1 MQYISPARFKAE
13 DDGII
18 VTFPDLEDTFT
29 DGETMQE
36 AFENAEDVLNLMLW
50 NREEENA
57 AIPPP
62 STPEKIPV
70 PRGAVPAM
78 IKADTLVYRKRHDQK
93 TIRRRVTLRRW
104 LDSIAREPQYQLFP
118 TDAKRHSQRM
128 RHQQIKNAVR
138 GALTLRSTAFS
149 AVSLFF

>member
-1 MQYISPARFKAE
+1 MQYIYPALFKAN

-36 AFENAEDVLNLMLW
+36 AFENAEDVPNLMLW

-70 PRGAVPAM
+70 PREAVPAM

-93 TIRRRVTLRRW
+93 TIRRSVTLRRW
-104 LDSIAREPQYQLFP
+104 LDSIARERNIN
-118 TDAKRHSQRM
+118 DAKCHSQRM

-138 GALTLRSTAFS
+138 GALTLRSTAFL

>member
-1 MQYISPARFKAE
+1 MQYIYPALFKAE

-36 AFENAEDVLNLMLW
+36 AFENAEDVLNWMLW

-93 TIRRRVTLRRW
+93 TIRRSVTLRRW

-118 TDAKRHSQRM
+118 TDAKCHSQRM